1 MTVDGL
7 PAAAQ
12 RIQDALTAAGLVREV
27 QVMPDVTRSSVEAA
41 AAIGCDV
48 SQIAKSIIFRARKSG
63 RAVLV
68 VARGNNR
75 VDERA
80 VEALV
85 GEKIGKA
92 DADFVRSRT
101 GYVIG
106 GVPPFAH
113 AEQSVVVIDRDLL
126 ALPEIWAAAGTPFAV
141 FPLTPDEL
149 VSLTNG
155 EIGDIAV
162 TPR

>member
-1 MTVDGL
+1 MTLDGL
-7 PAAAQ
+7 PATAQ
-12 RIQDALTAAGLVREV
+12 RIQDALTAAGLVRKV
-27 QVMPDVTRSSVEAA
+27 QLMPGATRTSAEAA

-68 VARGNNR
+68 IACGNNR
-75 VDERA
+75 IEERA
-80 VEALV
+80 VEVLV

-113 AEQSVVVIDRDLL
+113 AEQSVVVIDRDLMV
-126 ALPEIWAAAGTPFAV
+126 LPEIWAAAGTPFSV

-149 VSLTNG
+149 VGLTNG
-155 EIGDIAV
+155 EVGDIAV